1 MSGLLLY
8 KGGSAMKIEK
18 STKRIKNIFAF
29 TVMICSLCLFCGF
42 LVTEKASA
50 KKTTVKKVSSTLKNG
65 TFTVSGKGKM
75 PESAMPKAHR
85 KRRLKRSLLKME

>member
-50 KKTTVKKVSSTLKNG
+50 KKTTVKK
-65 TFTVSGKGKM
+65 
-75 PESAMPKAHR
+75 
-85 KRRLKRSLLKME
+85 